1 MRNLTSIFITVSEM
15 EDGRGKLILICG
27 DETEDYFITNG
38 FDTLDECWNYAR
50 RLAKG
55 FDLDEKMI
63 DSDVYEVR
71 KNPLKRFK

>member
-1 MRNLTSIFITVSEM
+1 MRNITSIFITVSET
-15 EDGRGKLILICG
+15 EDSGAKLVLICS
-27 DETEDYFITNG
+27 DEAEDYFTTTG

-55 FDLDEKMI
+55 FELDEEMI

-71 KNPLKRFK
+71 KNPLKIIK

>member
-1 MRNLTSIFITVSEM
+1 MRNITSMFITVSEI
-15 EDGRGKLILICG
+15 EEGRGKLILICSDG
-27 DETEDYFITNG
+27 AEDYFITTG

-55 FDLDEKMI
+55 FDLDEEMI

-71 KNPLKRFK
+71 KNQLKIIK